1 MTHFKPLQTS
11 RLVLRPLTG
20 DDADDLFAYRSLEEV
35 SRYQGF
41 RPRTLSDVHGFL
53 AGLSPRPDVPDTW
66 FQLGIRTREDDH
78 LIGDLG
84 IHFLS
89 DSDQAEIGFTLAPS
103 QQKKGYAL
111 EAAQPVLSALF
122 SEWKKHRVI
131 ASVDPRNE
139 ASIRLLLKLGM
150 RKEAHFRKRFRLEDG
165 WGDDCIYAILEEEW
179 LK

>member
-1 MTHFKPLQTS
+1 MTTDFQCLTP
-11 RLVLRPLTG
+11 RLLLRPLTG
-20 DDADDLFAYRSLEEV
+20 RDANDLFAYRSLREV
-35 SRYQGF
+35 YQYQGF
-41 RPRTLSDVHGFL
+41 HPSTPDDIHTFL

-66 FQLGIRTREDDH
+66 FQLGIRTREDNR

-111 EAAQPVLSALF
+111 EAARPVLCALF
-122 SEWKKHRVI
+122 SEWNKHRVI

-150 RKEAHFRKRFRLEDG
+150 RKEAHFRKSFRLEDG